1 MTTKSLLEGKK
12 VLLVDDE
19 PDVLEALAD
28 LLPMCDLV
36 KASTFDEAKK
46 LLETQP
52 FDIAILDI
60 MGVQGYVLL
69 EISNEK
75 KVIAVMLTAHAMT
88 PDNVLK
94 SYNEGAASFVPKEK
108 MANIAVFLNDILEAQ
123 EKGKSLW
130 WRWYDRL
137 ADYFEK
143 KFGPDWQKESIIN
156 TCPLLDSITA
166 IKLIFSLWQKNCGFV
181 VLIFTSLISVKKKA
195 DATYSGPPFVLA

>member
-12 VLLVDDE
+12 VLIVDDE
-19 PDVLEALAD
+19 PDVLETLAD

-36 KASTFDEAKK
+36 KASTFDEARR

-52 FDIAILDI
+52 FDIAVLDI

-94 SYNEGAASFVPKEK
+94 SYNEGAAFFIPKEK
-108 MANIAVFLNDILEAQ
+108 MTNIAVFLNDILEAQ
-123 EKGKSLW
+123 EKGKNLW

-137 ADYFEK
+137 ADYFEE
-143 KFGPDWQKESIIN
+143 KFGSDWQKEH
-156 TCPLLDSITA
+156 
-166 IKLIFSLWQKNCGFV
+166 GFRV
-181 VLIFTSLISVKKKA
+181 R
-195 DATYSGPPFVLA
+195 

>member
-94 SYNEGAASFVPKEK
+94 SYNEGAASFVPKEE
-108 MANIAVFLNDILEAQ
+108 MTNIAVFLNDILEAQ

-143 KFGPDWQKESIIN
+143 KFGPDWQKEH
-156 TCPLLDSITA
+156 
-166 IKLIFSLWQKNCGFV
+166 GFKV
-181 VLIFTSLISVKKKA
+181 R
-195 DATYSGPPFVLA
+195 

>member
-1 MTTKSLLEGKK
+1 
-12 VLLVDDE
+12 
-19 PDVLEALAD
+19 
-28 LLPMCDLV
+28 MCDLV

-52 FDIAILDI
+52 FDITILDI
-60 MGVQGYVLL
+60 MGVKGYVLL

-94 SYNEGAASFVPKEK
+94 SYNQGAASFVPKEK

-143 KFGPDWQKESIIN
+143 KFGPDWHKEH
-156 TCPLLDSITA
+156 
-166 IKLIFSLWQKNCGFV
+166 GFKV
-181 VLIFTSLISVKKKA
+181 R
-195 DATYSGPPFVLA
+195 

>member
-52 FDIAILDI
+52 FDIAIVDI

-94 SYNEGAASFVPKEK
+94 SYNEGAASFVPKEE
-108 MANIAVFLNDILEAQ
+108 MTNIAVFLNDILEAQ

-143 KFGPDWQKESIIN
+143 RFGPDWQKEH
-156 TCPLLDSITA
+156 
-166 IKLIFSLWQKNCGFV
+166 GFRV
-181 VLIFTSLISVKKKA
+181 R
-195 DATYSGPPFVLA
+195 